1 MKFVGLIFIP
11 RRLAARTRR
20 QDAML
25 LRLRRTF
32 AAERMFCAL
41 GKSGNRRRDTGN
53 KDGFERVTNSH

>member
-32 AAERMFCAL
+32 TDERTFWPL
-41 GKSGNRRRDTGN
+41 EKTRNRRRDTGN
-53 KDGFERVTNSH
+53 KYGFARVTNS